1 MNDFNNYNIIKPK
14 NVEELF
20 KIILEIITR
29 LYEKHIPDEVKHRK
43 NKELAKMSD
52 AEIIAIQ
59 ILMECLGKTQNSGY

>member
-29 LYEKHIPDEVKHRK
+29 LLIKIVNTRFKRKREFTNVKTR
-43 NKELAKMSD
+43 L
-52 AEIIAIQ
+52 
-59 ILMECLGKTQNSGY
+59 

>member
-29 LYEKHIPDEVKHRK
+29 LYEKYIPDEVKYRK
-43 NKELAKMSD
+43 NKQLAKMSD
-52 AEIIAIQ
+52 AENETPRSKLRGIFSSDA
-59 ILMECLGKTQNSGY
+59 TQH

>member
-29 LYEKHIPDEVKHRK
+29 T
-43 NKELAKMSD
+43 ELK
-52 AEIIAIQ
+52 
-59 ILMECLGKTQNSGY
+59 K